1 MYIVKILISSFLIFF
16 LVFALPVMN
25 DYVNGEDGGGEHKV
39 TESDATEEQSY
50 FCQFIFSNL
59 DTLAEKRDLITIY
72 DEDGNMYDAYYI
84 YSNEKNHVFNVRVND
99 FVVSSD
105 LLGKIEVHCEGP
117 GRVYVY
123 VDYLNKTVTY
133 EQLQQDEKGT
143 VNNLESYGY
152 SIANITDYGKL
163 IVKGMLKDNGFT
175 DYYTNEENERHYN
188 YTAEDYK
195 SMPNFDER
203 YLYSLYLVVDDY
215 TIDEF
220 TKSLGYEDLEDYL
233 IKNDYVD
240 EEGNPSTYNWYNVY
254 LYNMAKI
261 MNELPEEEE
270 SAK

>member
-50 FCQFIFSNL
+50 FCQFIFSNV

-203 YLYSLYLVVDDY
+203 YLYSLY
-215 TIDEF
+215 
-220 TKSLGYEDLEDYL
+220 
-233 IKNDYVD
+233 
-240 EEGNPSTYNWYNVY
+240 WC
-254 LYNMAKI
+254 
-261 MNELPEEEE
+261 
-270 SAK
+270 